1 MVDKRQKET
10 AGVEGLGEIKLF
22 VRQDLYR
29 AFQRCV
35 WIQVHESGRDRLE
48 IMEEVVVD
56 FLLKHKC

>member
-1 MVDKRQKET
+1 MVDRQGQKEIDST
-10 AGVEGLGEIKLF
+10 RCSEIKLF
-22 VRQDLYR
+22 VREDLYR

-56 FLLKHKC
+56 FLIKHSC